1 MRKLLLFVL
10 LLGTLPVVADE
21 RGQSR
26 LERISR
32 YYSAMGSYS
41 LSFVLRA
48 GGAEQRGELMV
59 AGNNSY
65 MRIADTEIY
74 IMDSLRYEVRR
85 SAKEIVV
92 DRADAYERE
101 LLNPLNGFSNVA
113 AEYNIEERTIDG
125 RMVIQLTP
133 KRSGE
138 LISIVTAVD
147 GESIT
152 KVRYGVGQNL
162 MELEVEHCEKR
173 TNSLPKFIKEEY
185 KGFELIDF
193 R

>member
-147 GESIT
+147 GESIRKEIGPGDT
-152 KVRYGVGQNL
+152 LGSSVPARERNRLAPGL
-162 MELEVEHCEKR
+162 DSCER
-173 TNSLPKFIKEEY
+173 RPRSPRAT
-185 KGFELIDF
+185 
-193 R
+193 